1 MLGARETEPS
11 ALPNDEAGAPAQG
24 LPKSRRMRVPLR
36 LSVRGLLFLIVVIAC
51 GLAWFAHAIRE
62 GNDQRAHVNAIYRV
76 GGWVVYDCDWIG
88 EPNPGSFTPKWP
100 RWLLD
105 EVGRE
110 YLSNVV
116 FVNLH
121 DRGND
126 AVMAD
131 IGRLTRLKQLHRVG
145 PAVTDAGIARLQALR
160 RLELLSLQNS
170 QVTDAGIK
178 HLNRLTSLKW
188 LGLTRTKVSDAGIS
202 KLKEALPTL
211 QIQR

>member
-1 MLGARETEPS
+1 MFGARETEPS
-11 ALPNDEAGAPAQG
+11 ALLNDEAGAPAQG
-24 LPKSRRMRVPLR
+24 GRKSRRMRVPLR

-51 GLAWFAHAIRE
+51 GLASVVHAIRE
-62 GNDQRAHVNAIYRV
+62 GNVQRAHVKAIYSA

-88 EPNPGSFTPKWP
+88 EPNPGSFKPRWP
-100 RWLLD
+100 RWLLG

-131 IGRLTRLKQLHRVG
+131 VGRLTRLKQLHRVG
-145 PAVTDAGIARLQALR
+145 PAVTDAGVAHVQALR
-160 RLELLSLQNS
+160 SLELLSLQNT

-178 HLNRLTSLKW
+178 HLSRLTSLKW
-188 LGLTRTKVSDAGIS
+188 LGLTKTKVTDAGVS